1 MQSLMDKEQ
10 AIQTIEQAIDV
21 AVKKGV
27 YSLNDMV
34 FIIDALNALK
44 SE

>member
-21 AVKKGV
+21 AVQKGI
-27 YSLNDMV
+27 YSLKDMV
-34 FIIDALNALK
+34 FILDALKMLK
-44 SE
+44 EE